1 MHNKDNK
8 QNKYR
13 GIAINP
19 CNIYKVKYIAVY
31 LLNINVHS
39 NFKTYKSIILEM
51 QIIIE
56 EIYGIHEQLN

>member
-19 CNIYKVKYIAVY
+19 CNIYKNIFVKY
-31 LLNINVHS
+31 
-39 NFKTYKSIILEM
+39 
-51 QIIIE
+51 
-56 EIYGIHEQLN
+56 